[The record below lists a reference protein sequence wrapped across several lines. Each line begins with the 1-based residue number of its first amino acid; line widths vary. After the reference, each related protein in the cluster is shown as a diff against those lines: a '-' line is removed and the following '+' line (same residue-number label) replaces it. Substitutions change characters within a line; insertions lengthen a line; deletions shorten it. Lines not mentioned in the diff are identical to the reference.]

1 MSLLFNTSAI
11 KRSIDIVL
19 SVIGL
24 VVAFP
29 LMVLI
34 AMAIYAES
42 PGTIFFSQE
51 RLGYRGKKFRLYK
64 FRKFPVDWGNV
75 GPGVTVAGDAR
86 MTRIGKHLE
95 RTKLDELPQLWNIF
109 LGEMSFVGPRPES
122 TQYGHL
128 FTGKFARVLDFVPGI
143 FGPNQITFRNES
155 AMYPPDEDPEK
166 FYEQVLFPE
175 KARADIR
182 YFSSANDLSDLA
194 QIFKG
199 LWVSV
204 IGALDWKWAVRN
216 ILPIMTMDLVAIEAA
231 WASAMISRFGVSA
244 FEMPVGAIYLTGVWL
259 LPLVVLP
266 VLLLGGGYL
275 HSIRHIV
282 LRDVLRVA
290 GLVAIGWLIGFLTLL
305 WFETR
310 GTSLAL
316 APAGFLFLAAY
327 TVVPRILYKE
337 YLRRKELNSKD
348 FSELKKVIIFGTD
361 DRAINLGS
369 LIQRGF
375 PTARLVGFLDNS
387 SEVRGRTILDQKVVG
402 SERDLPTLLSV
413 HDFDQLWLSFSP
425 DRIQRQR
432 LESWTLENEVL
443 LVILPEISA
452 FESLFPNLSLTQEM
466 KRPVAL
472 GDKII
477 DM

>member
-1 MSLLFNTSAI
+1 
-11 KRSIDIVL
+11 
-19 SVIGL
+19 
-24 VVAFP
+24 
-29 LMVLI
+29 
-34 AMAIYAES
+34 
-42 PGTIFFSQE
+42 
-51 RLGYRGKKFRLYK
+51 
-64 FRKFPVDWGNV
+64 
-75 GPGVTVAGDAR
+75 
-86 MTRIGKHLE
+86 
-95 RTKLDELPQLWNIF
+95 
-109 LGEMSFVGPRPES
+109 
-122 TQYGHL
+122 
-128 FTGKFARVLDFVPGI
+128 
-143 FGPNQITFRNES
+143 
-155 AMYPPDEDPEK
+155 
-166 FYEQVLFPE
+166 
-175 KARADIR
+175 
-182 YFSSANDLSDLA
+182 
-194 QIFKG
+194 
-199 LWVSV
+199 
-204 IGALDWKWAVRN
+204 
-216 ILPIMTMDLVAIEAA
+216 
-231 WASAMISRFGVSA
+231 
-244 FEMPVGAIYLTGVWL
+244 VWL

-310 GTSLAL
+310 GTSLTL